1 MKQCMLEWMLFTNT
15 KEGTFM
21 RKQFMGIYAPYLEQ
35 YLAEKRQLGFKQK
48 TKESILR
55 SFDRFTIKRG

>member
-1 MKQCMLEWMLFTNT
+1 
-15 KEGTFM
+15 M